1 MEQEYI
7 YGVARIRA
15 LEGSLFTDETI
26 NQLVQCKDYDEAMDF
41 LRTKG
46 WGNGNPDQSL
56 EEMLEQERR
65 RTWKVLDE
73 LIEDKEQCEILT
85 IANEYHNLKAAIKQA
100 GQEATNEMIKKYADD
115 LVTISDIKIAVRCAA
130 TNKDTSFVSKALVS
144 CDGVSVTEL
153 IIACKDGLDGVCSY
167 LEKIGYS
174 QAVSALK
181 ISKSVFEC
189 WCDNKIVEDIKSQ
202 KYDSFSIGPII
213 AYVIAREN
221 EIKTVKIILSGKING
236 FDNEFIKERVRVM
249 YV

>member
-1 MEQEYI
+1 MEQAAKDATTVLMQTGDGQLCDVI
-7 YGVARIRA
+7 IDRA
-15 LEGSLFTDETI
+15 TLE
-26 NQLVQCKDYDEAMDF
+26 
-41 LRTKG
+41 
-46 WGNGNPDQSL
+46 
-56 EEMLEQERR
+56 
-65 RTWKVLDE
+65 
-73 LIEDKEQCEILT
+73 
-85 IANEYHNLKAAIKQA
+85 AIKQA
-100 GQEATNEMIKKYADD
+100 GQGATNEMIKKYADD

-130 TNKDTSFVSKALVS
+130 TNKDASFVSKALVS

-249 YV
+249 YA

>member
-1 MEQEYI
+1 M
-7 YGVARIRA
+7 
-15 LEGSLFTDETI
+15 
-26 NQLVQCKDYDEAMDF
+26 
-41 LRTKG
+41 
-46 WGNGNPDQSL
+46 
-56 EEMLEQERR
+56 
-65 RTWKVLDE
+65 
-73 LIEDKEQCEILT
+73 
-85 IANEYHNLKAAIKQA
+85 
-100 GQEATNEMIKKYADD
+100 
-115 LVTISDIKIAVRCAA
+115 
-130 TNKDTSFVSKALVS
+130 
-144 CDGVSVTEL
+144 

-249 YV
+249 YA